1 VANAR
6 AVSEA
11 LRAAENE
18 LYGLLGG
25 ERDRD
30 RDREV
35 LAAELARLRL
45 TWKPQSL
52 ALAVA
57 APGSDVRGHRDTWLE
72 PRVWNLRAGLKTERQ
87 NSGPVR

>member
-1 VANAR
+1 MATTERDSPAVEAWIVANAR

-11 LRAAENE
+11 LRAAEDE

-30 RDREV
+30 REREA

-45 TWKPQSL
+45 TWKP
-52 ALAVA
+52 
-57 APGSDVRGHRDTWLE
+57 
-72 PRVWNLRAGLKTERQ
+72 RA
-87 NSGPVR
+87 

>member
-1 VANAR
+1 MATTERDSEALEAWIVANAH

-11 LRAAENE
+11 LRAAEAE

-30 RDREV
+30 REREA

-45 TWKPQSL
+45 TWKPK
-52 ALAVA
+52 
-57 APGSDVRGHRDTWLE
+57 D
-72 PRVWNLRAGLKTERQ
+72 
-87 NSGPVR
+87 

>member
-1 VANAR
+1 MANAH

-11 LRAAENE
+11 LRAAEGE

-30 RDREV
+30 REREA

-45 TWKPQSL
+45 TWKPK
-52 ALAVA
+52 
-57 APGSDVRGHRDTWLE
+57 G
-72 PRVWNLRAGLKTERQ
+72 
-87 NSGPVR
+87 

>member
-18 LYGLLGG
+18 LYSLLGG

-30 RDREV
+30 REREA
-35 LAAELARLRL
+35 LAAEVARLRL
-45 TWKPQSL
+45 TWKP
-52 ALAVA
+52 
-57 APGSDVRGHRDTWLE
+57 
-72 PRVWNLRAGLKTERQ
+72 RA
-87 NSGPVR
+87 

>member
-11 LRAAENE
+11 LRAAEDE

-30 RDREV
+30 REREA
-35 LAAELARLRL
+35 LAAELTRLRP
-45 TWKPQSL
+45 TWKP
-52 ALAVA
+52 
-57 APGSDVRGHRDTWLE
+57 
-72 PRVWNLRAGLKTERQ
+72 RA
-87 NSGPVR
+87 

>member
-1 VANAR
+1 MATTERDSPAVEAWIVAHAR

-35 LAAELARLRL
+35 LAAY
-45 TWKPQSL
+45 Q
-52 ALAVA
+52 
-57 APGSDVRGHRDTWLE
+57 
-72 PRVWNLRAGLKTERQ
+72 AGLQIET
-87 NSGPVR
+87 

>member
-1 VANAR
+1 VEAWIVANAR

-11 LRAAENE
+11 LRAAEDE

-30 RDREV
+30 REREA

-45 TWKPQSL
+45 TWKP
-52 ALAVA
+52 
-57 APGSDVRGHRDTWLE
+57 
-72 PRVWNLRAGLKTERQ
+72 RA
-87 NSGPVR
+87 